1 MNIALI
7 SKYSPIEGGVSA
19 KTYWLAKGLGERG
32 HKIHIITNAWEVET
46 SYREKFDVEDIDL
59 YQPTNV
65 TVHNTDPFIDPHYI
79 PYSKPYTEKIASLAI
94 EIIKEYDLELIDS
107 WYILPYV
114 VSGYIAKTVT
124 KKPQVLRHAGSDMAR
139 LLNSP
144 YLNTLFIEI
153 FKRVDKIVTYPSTKR
168 MFLNFGVSEEKIF
181 LNTKVS
187 VNTDAFNPNAKPIDL
202 SKFTNKD
209 IGDSAIITYIG
220 KVGITKGVFELTK
233 ALSKIKDNFILL
245 FVAGG
250 KGFQKLKEDVN
261 TKKLDDKT
269 IFLGFLPPWKI
280 PSIIK
285 ASTCVVLP
293 ERDFPVRTH
302 TPILPREVMCVGKCT
317 ILSEELYDKRK
328 YRELED
334 GVHTIVVNPK
344 DIEKFK
350 EKLETVI
357 ANPDYTDEIGK
368 NARKLAEKYENFN
381 VYIDSTEEL
390 YRELI
395 EG

>member
-1 MNIALI
+1 
-7 SKYSPIEGGVSA
+7 
-19 KTYWLAKGLGERG
+19 
-32 HKIHIITNAWEVET
+32 
-46 SYREKFDVEDIDL
+46 
-59 YQPTNV
+59 
-65 TVHNTDPFIDPHYI
+65 
-79 PYSKPYTEKIASLAI
+79 
-94 EIIKEYDLELIDS
+94 
-107 WYILPYV
+107 
-114 VSGYIAKTVT
+114 
-124 KKPQVLRHAGSDMAR
+124 MAR

-233 ALSKIKDNFILL
+233 ALSKIKDDFILL

-317 ILSEELYDKRK
+317 ILSEELYNKRK